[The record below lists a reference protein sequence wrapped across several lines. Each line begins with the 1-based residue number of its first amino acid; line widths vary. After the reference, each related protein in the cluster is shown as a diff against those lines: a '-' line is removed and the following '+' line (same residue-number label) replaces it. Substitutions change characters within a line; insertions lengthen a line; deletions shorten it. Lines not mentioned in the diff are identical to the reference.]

1 MAKNL
6 SYSSKKNGEKFT
18 WDGTCENLRKFV
30 ADALKLLGTWSSP
43 GGEIKLFTSPLV
55 CLKWQS
61 MTSK

>member
-18 WDGTCENLRKFV
+18 WDGTYENLRKFV

-43 GGEIKLFTSPLV
+43 GGA
-55 CLKWQS
+55 
-61 MTSK
+61 